1 MLVLTGVGPVLGRIL
16 DRGSI
21 RAVMALGAATSA
33 ACLVAMAHAS
43 ALWQL
48 ELLFGVGVAL
58 GTAMLGP
65 LSSST
70 VVAKWFRR
78 KLGRAQGLVN
88 MGGPAG
94 GLLFAPIAG
103 QLIARFGWRTTL
115 LCYAGATL
123 CTIPVVWAVVRNR
136 PADLG
141 QQVDGEADPG
151 GAPAPGH
158 AEPGWTAGQLARER
172 RFWFLA
178 LPMGMLLSIATAWT
192 VNFAPLARDV
202 GVGTEQASL
211 LIGVGAG
218 IGMLGTALFRAL
230 ADPFHQRPL
239 PRL

>member
-88 MGGPAG
+88 MGGPGG
-94 GLLFAPIAG
+94 GLLFPPTAG
-103 QLIARFGWRTTL
+103 QVIGRLGWRTPP
-115 LCYAGATL
+115 LCYAGAPR
-123 CTIPVVWAVVRNR
+123 CTTPVVWAVVRNR

-141 QQVDGEADPG
+141 QQVDGEPDPG
-151 GAPAPGH
+151 GALPSAH
-158 AEPGWTAGQLARER
+158 ADPGWT
-172 RFWFLA
+172 
-178 LPMGMLLSIATAWT
+178 
-192 VNFAPLARDV
+192 
-202 GVGTEQASL
+202 
-211 LIGVGAG
+211 
-218 IGMLGTALFRAL
+218 
-230 ADPFHQRPL
+230 
-239 PRL
+239 